1 MNQNKCDARRKRRND
16 IVFILALVIICT
28 FVGLSFFFFRETGD
42 SVTVTVDG
50 TTYGTYAL
58 SNDVTVEIKNAD
70 GVVTNI
76 LIIKDGKAHVEY
88 ASCPDGI
95 CVAHKP
101 ISREGESIV
110 CLPNRVVITV
120 VSSESSNEPDIKV

>member
-1 MNQNKCDARRKRRND
+1 MDQNKSDARKKRRND
-16 IVFILALVIICT
+16 IVFILALVIICA
-28 FVGLSFFFFRETGD
+28 VLGLGFFLLRGEGD

-50 TTYGTYAL
+50 SVFGTYSL
-58 SNDVTVEIKNAD
+58 SSDVTVEITNAD
-70 GVVTNI
+70 GEITNV
-76 LIIKDGKAHVEY
+76 LIIRDGAAHVES

-120 VSSESSNEPDIKV
+120 YKADEQNEPDIIV

>member
-70 GVVTNI
+70 GEITNT
-76 LIIKDGKAHVEY
+76 LVIKDGKAHVEY

>member
-50 TTYGTYAL
+50 KDYGTYAL

-70 GVVTNI
+70 GVVTNT
-76 LIIKDGKAHVEY
+76 LVIKDGKAHVEY

>member
-16 IVFILALVIICT
+16 IVFILALVIICAS
-28 FVGLSFFFFRETGD
+28 VGLSFFFFRETGD

>member
-1 MNQNKCDARRKRRND
+1 MNQNKCDARKKRRND

-70 GVVTNI
+70 GEITNT
-76 LIIKDGKAHVEY
+76 LVIKDGKAHVEY

>member
-16 IVFILALVIICT
+16 IVFILALVIICAS
-28 FVGLSFFFFRETGD
+28 VGLSFFFLREVGD

-50 TTYGTYAL
+50 KDYGTYAL

>member
-70 GVVTNI
+70 GEITNT
-76 LIIKDGKAHVEY
+76 LVIKDGKAHVEY

-120 VSSESSNEPDIKV
+120 VSSKNSNEPDIKV

>member
-28 FVGLSFFFFRETGD
+28 FVGLSFFFLREVGD

-50 TTYGTYAL
+50 KGYGTYAL
-58 SNDVTVEIKNAD
+58 SNDVTVEIKNTD

>member
-16 IVFILALVIICT
+16 IVFILALVIICAS
-28 FVGLSFFFFRETGD
+28 VGLSFLFLREVGD
-42 SVTVTVDG
+42 SVTVTIDG
-50 TTYGTYAL
+50 SDYGTYAL
-58 SNDVTVEIKNAD
+58 SNDVTVEIKNTD
-70 GVVTNI
+70 GAVTNI

-101 ISREGESIV
+101 ILREGESIV

>member
-50 TTYGTYAL
+50 TTYGTYAR

-70 GVVTNI
+70 GEITNT
-76 LIIKDGKAHVEY
+76 LVIKDGKAHVEY

>member
-16 IVFILALVIICT
+16 IVFILALVIICAS
-28 FVGLSFFFFRETGD
+28 VGLSFFFLREVGD

-50 TTYGTYAL
+50 KGYGTYAL

>member
-50 TTYGTYAL
+50 TTYGTYDL

-70 GVVTNI
+70 GEISNTLV
-76 LIIKDGKAHVEY
+76 IKDGKAHVEH